1 MDETNKICKTKF
13 ILDEISKIEN
23 YFIDEINETKSRCKI
38 LSKYVTIF
46 NHIDKVLIILSATSG
61 GVPIISFSTVIGASA
76 GIASTSLTLIFSLTI
91 GIVKKL
97 LRYNKKEKEEA

>member
-1 MDETNKICKTKF
+1 MDEINKISKTKF

-23 YFIDEINETKSRCKI
+23 YFIDEINETKSCCKT

-46 NHIDKVLIILSATSG
+46 NHIDKILIILSATSG
-61 GVPIISFSTVIGASA
+61 GVPIISFSTVIGAPA
-76 GIASTSLTLIFSLTI
+76 GIASASLTLIFSLTI